1 MSSEC
6 LALVAAIC
14 LNQNAS
20 VEVVSDSI
28 WGGARI
34 AVDGTQITSI
44 VRSDSGVFPD
54 RRRMHRYCMAEKC
67 LYYHVYC
74 AQEGA
79 RYFCRISYNEAADRF
94 SRRLEIYSPDQSH
107 MAASLRRLRLAV
119 AGDRYL
125 FPLSGFRE
133 RSSAPYPPWCRPRED
148 RGCR

>member
-1 MSSEC
+1 MPFEC

-34 AVDGTQITSI
+34 TVDSTQIRSI
-44 VRSDSGVFPD
+44 IRSDSGVFPD
-54 RRRMHRYCMAEKC
+54 RRRMQRYCMGEKC
-67 LYYHVYC
+67 LYYHAYC
-74 AQEGA
+74 AQEGE

-94 SRRLEIYSPDQSH
+94 SRRLEIYSPDRGQ
-107 MAASLRRLRLAV
+107 MAASLRRLRLAI
-119 AGDRYL
+119 AGGRYL

-133 RSSAPYPPWCRPRED
+133 TSSAPYPPWCRPHED